1 MKRSLYFQ
9 LTRRVLKLAPVVL
22 AFFFLAV
29 ETAQARGALVFKF
42 GWFSPAGE
50 SQLWE
55 DNLETFDF
63 QLDDFNYVMGGV
75 ELGIELKEL
84 LDVTIGFDGYSRRV
98 SSQYRDFVREDG
110 TEIEQ
115 DFQLKI
121 FPITG
126 GFRFLPLGKF
136 HKFIPYVAA
145 GGALYYFDYQEEGEF
160 IDFGTFDVFS
170 DTFRDSGLTLGGYA
184 GAGLEFLLSEG
195 IDEGQGWFVFAEF
208 RRHWVG
214 VELAGDFKGDQLDL
228 GGYQWGFGVSL
239 RF

>member
-1 MKRSLYFQ
+1 MTKGALNVA
-9 LTRRVLKLAPVVL
+9 LVVL

-29 ETAQARGALVFKF
+29 ETAQARGALVFKLS
-42 GWFSPAGE
+42 WFSTAGE

-55 DNLETFDF
+55 DNLQTFDF
-63 QLDDFNYVMGGV
+63 QIDDFNHVMGGV

-98 SSQYRDFVREDG
+98 GSQYRDFVREDR

-115 DFQLKI
+115 DFQLKL

-160 IDFGTFDVFS
+160 IDFGTFEVFS
-170 DTFRDSGLTLGGYA
+170 DSFRDSGLTLGGYA
-184 GAGLEFLLSEG
+184 GAGLEFLISEG
-195 IDEGQGWFVFAEF
+195 IDEGQGWFVYGEF

-214 VELAGDFKGDQLDL
+214 VTLGDDFEDNELDL
-228 GGYQWGFGVSL
+228 GGNQWGFGVTL